1 MGWYDRDWYLGP
13 HRSLLF
19 DSAGN
24 AGPTC
29 WLDGRIVGGWH
40 QTDDGEVILD
50 LLEDIGRDATDALQ
64 AEATR
69 LSAWFGGRRILPRF
83 PSPLQAQARNS

>member
-1 MGWYDRDWYLGP
+1 M
-13 HRSLLF
+13 LF

-29 WLDGRIVGGWH
+29 WVDGRIVGGWH

-50 LLEDIGRDATDALQ
+50 LLEDIGGDATQALE
-64 AEATR
+64 AEAGR
-69 LSAWFGGRRILPRF
+69 LTGWFGGRRILPRF
-83 PSPLQAQARNS
+83 PSPLQAQARTS